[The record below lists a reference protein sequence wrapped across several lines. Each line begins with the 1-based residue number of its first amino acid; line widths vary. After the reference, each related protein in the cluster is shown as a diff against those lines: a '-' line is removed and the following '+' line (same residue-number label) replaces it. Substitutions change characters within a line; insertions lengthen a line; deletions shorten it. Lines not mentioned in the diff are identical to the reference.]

1 MEVTIT
7 WRIIQ
12 WFWPLKPWGSEA
24 AVETP
29 RSVNWPSFFEP
40 RVLACGAH
48 GLVGASGLT
57 RIWRDWLSTRYVIWV
72 CFKVAEKTIGS
83 CHCSTFFLWI
93 FWAPNLGRHSPF
105 PANTSDPQPSL
116 ACCCCLLR
124 LHWHHGELEHWSM
137 EMLHIDSISL
147 GTGAQ
152 VAGKVSSWRV
162 EVIKWLIYHP
172 KEMLKG
178 NFRVYGPKFCMDA
191 HPSGSYWGLIYY
203 IYIYIYWCLHT
214 TRHVRDKVLLQW

>member
-57 RIWRDWLSTRYVIWV
+57 RIWRDWLSIRYVIWV
-72 CFKVAEKTIGS
+72 CFKVAEKTIDS
-83 CHCSTFFLWI
+83 CYCSTIFCWDLLGSQFGSTPPFSCKYFWSPTILGVLLLSPKAALTPRGVGALIHGNAAHRFHLAGYRCPSGWQGEFLESGSDLVI
-93 FWAPNLGRHSPF
+93 DISSKRNVEGQFPGLWAQVLRGCAPLRF
-105 PANTSDPQPSL
+105 
-116 ACCCCLLR
+116 LLR
-124 LHWHHGELEHWSM
+124 
-137 EMLHIDSISL
+137 
-147 GTGAQ
+147 
-152 VAGKVSSWRV
+152 
-162 EVIKWLIYHP
+162 
-172 KEMLKG
+172 
-178 NFRVYGPKFCMDA
+178 VY
-191 HPSGSYWGLIYY
+191 I
-203 IYIYIYWCLHT
+203 
-214 TRHVRDKVLLQW
+214 